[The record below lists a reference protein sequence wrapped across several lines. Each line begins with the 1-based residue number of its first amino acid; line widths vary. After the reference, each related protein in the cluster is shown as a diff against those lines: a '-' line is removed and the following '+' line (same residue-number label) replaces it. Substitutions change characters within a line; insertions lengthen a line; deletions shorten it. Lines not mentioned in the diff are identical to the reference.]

1 MSKFKLKS
9 GEWVVICDGG
19 KALVLCNIGDEVY
32 PQLKVIEEYQHENK
46 PTRELGS
53 DKPPRV
59 HESVGGNRS
68 ALEQTDF
75 HDKAEQK
82 FLEKLAGRIDGAVRE
97 GKVKHLILV
106 APPRAL
112 GMIRRVY
119 TPVVREA
126 LKVEIEKDWVKLP
139 VYEIEKRL
147 NN

>member
-9 GEWVVICDGG
+9 GDWAVICDGG
-19 KALVLCNIGDEVY
+19 KALVLSNIGDEVF

-59 HESVGGNRS
+59 HESVGGSRS
-68 ALEQTDF
+68 ALEQPDF

-82 FLEKLAGRIDGAVRE
+82 FLEKLAERIDRAVRE

-119 TPVVREA
+119 TAVVREA
-126 LKVEIEKDWVKLP
+126 LKEEIEKDWIKLP